1 MELQTSRL
9 LLRDFTLVDIDAVH
23 AYQSDP
29 RYLEHT
35 PWPTRPRADVADF
48 VHMMVE
54 WSLARPRIRYQL
66 AIVHGA
72 VLIGSC
78 GIRQSARDA
87 IEAEFGC
94 ELAPAAWGHGY
105 AAEASRAIIAFGFTE
120 LRLRRIFAN
129 TTTTNRHAIALAR
142 RLGMREEA
150 SAHQADRSANTVA
163 LEISARDWNDA
174 FATLSGS
181 AG

>member
-1 MELQTSRL
+1 MELHTSRL
-9 LLRDFTLVDIDAVH
+9 LLRDFTLLDIDAVH

-29 RYLEHT
+29 RYLAHS
-35 PWPTRPRADVADF
+35 PWPTRSRADVADF
-48 VHMMVE
+48 VQMMIE
-54 WSLARPRIRYQL
+54 WSLPRPRVRYQL

-72 VLIGSC
+72 ALIGSC
-78 GIRQSARDA
+78 GVRRSAPDD

-105 AAEASRAIIAFGFTE
+105 AAEASRAILAFGFRE

-129 TTTTNRHAIALAR
+129 TTTTNRQAIALAR

-150 SAHQADRSANTVA
+150 NTRQADSIDNTVA
-163 LEISARDWNDA
+163 LGINERNWNVASA
-174 FATLSGS
+174 
-181 AG
+181 